1 MATCHKTA
9 WELMC
14 KGLLTDHSVTSK
26 EKVEE
31 TLNEQSS
38 QPPPPTTW
46 CSLCPGRQ
54 ALSPL
59 SPHHECSH
67 CKVCPHVPQP
77 H

>member
-14 KGLLTDHSVTSK
+14 KDLLTDHSVTSK

-38 QPPPPTTW
+38 QLPKCRPVGAP
-46 CSLCPGRQ
+46 CALAGRPCH
-54 ALSPL
+54 L
-59 SPHHECSH
+59 
-67 CKVCPHVPQP
+67 
-77 H
+77 